1 MTEQPPPVPPID
13 RTTPPSPTQQKAG
26 VLWNKVRDHVV
37 SDDNFAETPRPVQDE
52 DDDEKNLK
60 PPSLVYPPDG
70 CIPVLHPDGDVR
82 FYWDLAQMVSLIW
95 VSIFVPLRIGF
106 DWPAVGM
113 WFIIDSVIDLYFI
126 FDFVLGFFT
135 AVHLHEDTRV
145 DDDASGDYFEFG
157 GHYVVVDKKRI
168 ALSYLRGWFA
178 IDFFASLP
186 IEFFMRLEQGSLGCS
201 FRVVNPCSVKT
212 HSTGAT
218 IKLVKILRLFRILKL
233 FRLLKLKKLFNR
245 YQDDFVY
252 LMPFISATKLVFA
265 MLWMSH
271 WMGCTYALV
280 FPFEEQD
287 KPMNSLSSKYLCG
300 NQPVRRVH
308 PIILH

>member
-1 MTEQPPPVPPID
+1 MTEQQPPVPPID
-13 RTTPPSPTQQKAG
+13 QSVPPSPTTQKAG

-37 SDDNFAETPRPVQDE
+37 SDDNFAATPREVQQD

-70 CIPVLHPDGDVR
+70 FIPVLHPDGDVR
-82 FYWDLAQMVSLIW
+82 FYWDLIQMVSLIW

-280 FPFEEQD
+280 FPFEEQV
-287 KPMNSLSSKYLCG
+287 CAG
-300 NQPVRRVH
+300 VEINQ
-308 PIILH
+308 